1 MKRIEFI
8 APVESMR
15 GNLSGNQVL
24 EYAENNNPA
33 FEAPAGVQYARNYQP
48 RFIGAKRSATG
59 KKYFQ
64 IKTKSA
70 TRINAGTKLKMA
82 LLGGTGAVRAAILS
96 NAVNRGLVEAVY
108 TAAKAA
114 GQTSAKTLEKFAYDV
129 IYEGLQNKSIMF
141 VFSAPGASSVAFHNP
156 WVYAGQQGGIGVTI
170 KTTILVK
177 FWSELAINPI
187 TFTAD
192 GLKGIAHSGDTFSQ
206 DFLNS
211 NLNVIPLGFATVA
224 GVANPAVCIKNWTGS
239 EILDEYQVLK
249 KNGAYIQQGAA
260 IEAGVYEVETVAH
273 DS

>member
-33 FEAPAGVQYARNYQP
+33 FDAPAGVQYARNYQP

-70 TRINAGTKLKMA
+70 TKINAGTKLKMA

-96 NAVNRGLVEAVY
+96 NTVNRGLVEAVY

-114 GQTSAKTLEKFAYDV
+114 GQTSAKTLMKFAYDV
-129 IYEGLQNKSIMF
+129 IYEALQNKEVMII
-141 VFSAPGASSVAFHNP
+141 FSATGASSAAFHNP
-156 WVYAGQQGGIGVTI
+156 WVYNGQQGGISVTI
-170 KTTILVK
+170 KNSILVK
-177 FWSELAINPI
+177 FWMQLAYSPI
-187 TFTAD
+187 TFTVEGMKGVAHNTD
-192 GLKGIAHSGDTFSQ
+192 TFGEIINRSYNVLGLKTLTASGQSVVGIGDQALWDGTQYVVSARGPV
-206 DFLNS
+206 N
-211 NLNVIPLGFATVA
+211 N
-224 GVANPAVCIKNWTGS
+224 
-239 EILDEYQVLK
+239 
-249 KNGAYIQQGAA
+249 
-260 IEAGVYEVETVAH
+260 EAFTLVEAQ
-273 DS
+273 